1 MVGFTEGGSSSGEV
15 DGGGGLADATL
26 ARGHR
31 DDALDTWEV
40 RVARSAD
47 KCLDLYRVR
56 VARSADKCIGF
67 I

>member
-1 MVGFTEGGSSSGEV
+1 VVGFTEGGSSSGEV

-47 KCLDLYRVR
+47 KC
-56 VARSADKCIGF
+56 IGF